1 MKVSELLLENAQ
13 YVVYK
18 VSSPHTDR
26 VYYGYATGATKD
38 DIKKGFLIGGT
49 RTDAEQRG
57 DGKMLQAA
65 KEDLETLK
73 FDIIDVTSDE
83 IEAFTVRNDNRAQDS
98 ASITGPTQ
106 FPGNVYKRALQ
117 AHPERAKLWKVQK
130 SLSSMS
136 VRDAMN
142 EPASGL
148 TYDMVKQLVAANP
161 SIKPALVKDMDAMM
175 FHDFMKKYF
184 TKVGTATPAQ
194 NQPQFDRTQQQA

>member
-1 MKVSELLLENAQ
+1 MKIAELLLENAQ

-26 VYYGYATGATKD
+26 VYYGYATGATKE
-38 DIKKGFLIGGT
+38 DIKRGFLTGGT

-65 KEDLETLK
+65 KEDIETLK
-73 FDIIDVTSDE
+73 FEIIDVSADE

-117 AHPERAKLWKVQK
+117 AHPERATLWKVQK
-130 SLSSMS
+130 SLATMH
-136 VRDAMN
+136 VRDAIN

-148 TYDMVKQLVAANP
+148 TFAMIKQAVAANP
-161 SIKPALVKDMDAMM
+161 AIKTEMTKDMDALP
-175 FHDFMKKYF
+175 FPAFMAKYF
-184 TKVGTATPAQ
+184 PKP
-194 NQPQFDRTQQQA
+194 